1 MSVTPSV
8 AAVAVTSET
17 RAVSEQ
23 EVMTSCSETPP
34 GTREGQEGS
43 KTNQNNE
50 EKVKQRIFVDYDD
63 TEGLI
68 TNLGVVAALM
78 LSFEVGLFFT
88 IPSEELELGNYR
100 YALRWNIQFRES
112 IMSYLDSL
120 GFDYTIRGASNYDH
134 LVGFDIKKI
143 LLECPHLTDDD
154 AVHGLHTTWEKRL
167 DSVFHLTKNFDDGSV
182 INYANALTTSFSSRI
197 YDQGS
202 ASVFFGSLALFIG
215 IIAYMGLCFSKSRE
229 DGTGKTLCKFN
240 SYNMPIILFGYL
252 SLLMGMVIFFIASC
266 NLIGARSP
274 SFVNFLVLRNIFLFP
289 MLVPSIIIALI
300 LIIYGTYRTFDKN
313 EDEIE
318 SAVKNDNY
326 DNNNNNN
333 NNNNSSSSSNNKNE
347 DNN

>member
-1 MSVTPSV
+1 MSVSPSV

-17 RAVSEQ
+17 RAI
-23 EVMTSCSETPP
+23 SETPP

-50 EKVKQRIFVDYDD
+50 EKIKQMIFVDYDD

-100 YALRWNIQFRES
+100 YALRANIQFRES
-112 IMSYLDSL
+112 IISYLDSL

-202 ASVFFGSLALFIG
+202 ASVFFGILALFIG

-229 DGTGKTLCKFN
+229 DGTGKILSKFN

-252 SLLMGMVIFFIASC
+252 SFVFTQLFGLL
-266 NLIGARSP
+266 
-274 SFVNFLVLRNIFLFP
+274 
-289 MLVPSIIIALI
+289 
-300 LIIYGTYRTFDKN
+300 
-313 EDEIE
+313 
-318 SAVKNDNY
+318 
-326 DNNNNNN
+326 
-333 NNNNSSSSSNNKNE
+333 NNSSC
-347 DNN
+347 